1 MMFPKGNL
9 REHHYLL
16 GELTKSHFVFVDFLS
31 FNSDFLLDTEVLL
44 LLLHFL
50 ERAALFF
57 LGHGG
62 LGGSDG

>member
-44 LLLHFL
+44 LLLYFEEGATLFL
-50 ERAALFF
+50 F
-57 LGHGG
+57 GHCRLRGTFG
-62 LGGSDG
+62 